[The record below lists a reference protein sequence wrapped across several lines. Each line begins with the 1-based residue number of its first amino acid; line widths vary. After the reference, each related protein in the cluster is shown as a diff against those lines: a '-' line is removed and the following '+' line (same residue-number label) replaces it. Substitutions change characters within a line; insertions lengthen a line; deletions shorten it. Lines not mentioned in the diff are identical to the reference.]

1 TNSYWMRG
9 YGYQDG
15 DLQPD
20 APTPLAAG
28 TNFGNRIDQVI
39 ARRNSDTAAPASF
52 AEVIPSDTLSPDVAT
67 LMQVTAPAWG
77 SMADQLQQLADAASS
92 PQQLQQA
99 MVQAFGDL
107 DSAELVK
114 LMAAA
119 MALAEL
125 KGMDSARGEL

>member
-1 TNSYWMRG
+1 
-9 YGYQDG
+9 
-15 DLQPD
+15 
-20 APTPLAAG
+20 
-28 TNFGNRIDQVI
+28 
-39 ARRNSDTAAPASF
+39 
-52 AEVIPSDTLSPDVAT
+52 
-67 LMQVTAPAWG
+67 MQVTAPAWG